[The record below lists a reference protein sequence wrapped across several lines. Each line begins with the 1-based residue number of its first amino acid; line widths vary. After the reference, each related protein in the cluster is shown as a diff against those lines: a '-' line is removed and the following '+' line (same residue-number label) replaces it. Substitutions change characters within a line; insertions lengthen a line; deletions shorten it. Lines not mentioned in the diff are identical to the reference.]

1 MPELTTHDLV
11 ALLPRLR
18 RFAHSLTGNAD
29 DASDLVQAAVERA
42 LKAMATLDADARL
55 DAWMFRI
62 IRNLWIDGLRRR
74 RSEGRHETIEDWS
87 HLSDV
92 DGRTATETRLTARKA
107 AEAMGRLAQDQQE
120 ILRRVCVDGQSYK
133 DAARDLDIPIGT
145 VMSRLSRARLRLL
158 SELGLSSETLT
169 KEPRP

>member
-1 MPELTTHDLV
+1 MPVLTTQDLV

-18 RFAHSLTGNAD
+18 RFAQSLTGNAD
-29 DASDLVQAAVERA
+29 DANDLVQAAMERA
-42 LKAMATLDADARL
+42 LKAMATRDDDAML

-62 IRNLWIDGLRRR
+62 MRNLWIDGLRKR
-74 RSEGRHETIEDWS
+74 RSQGVHETIEDWS

-92 DGRTATETRLTARKA
+92 DGRTATEARLTARKA
-107 AEAMGRLAQDQQE
+107 AAAMTRLPSDQQE
-120 ILRRVCVDGQSYK
+120 ILRRVCVEGQSYK

-158 SELGLSSETLT
+158 TELGLTDEATSRET
-169 KEPRP
+169 RP

>member
-18 RFAHSLTGNAD
+18 RFAQSLTGSTD
-29 DASDLVQAAVERA
+29 DANDLVQAAMERA
-42 LKAMATLDADARL
+42 LKAMTTLDDDAKL

-74 RSEGRHETIEDWS
+74 RSEGPHEAIEDWS

-107 AEAMGRLAQDQQE
+107 IAAMGRLKQDQQD
-120 ILRRVCVDGQSYK
+120 ILRRICVDGQSYK

-145 VMSRLSRARLRLL
+145 VMSRLSRARLQLL
-158 SELGLSSETLT
+158 SELGMHGAKLT
-169 KEPRP
+169 KEAQP